1 MATYQVTQP
10 VAHRHAL
17 RTVMAALVLAGT
29 LAIGVGIGRTTSPP
43 PVTKWYPA
51 ESLTIPWRAGYIR
64 AINNMELQKEHQAT
78 RVPTSQGRS

>member
-29 LAIGVGIGRTTSPP
+29 LAIGVGIGRTTSPE
-43 PVTKWYPA
+43 PVVSWHP

-64 AINNMELQKEHQAT
+64 AINHMELQKEHQAT
-78 RVPTSQGRS
+78 QVPTSQGRS